1 MTPAEEDEAG
11 QILALVGG
19 NALRAFELL
28 ERQLSVLVL
37 RTQVLL
43 SLSGIVITVTG
54 FSGRA
59 IAATSATARAC
70 ISSGILV
77 GLAAAAVAFVGVL
90 RLRWLTQ
97 ELDADVRR
105 TIERGLAIRDKKSR
119 HLTFAIVLFVI
130 GLGLYCAAIAQ
141 LLIATPTAPSLRG
154 QRASGVRIDDSA
166 SARSA
171 TENGFARKPR
181 TPRSRMRCAS
191 SLSACPVTSNT
202 RTPGSS
208 ARSAR

>member
-77 GLAAAAVAFVGVL
+77 VLAAAAVAFVGVL

-97 ELDADVRR
+97 ELDTDVRR

-130 GLGLYCAAIAQ
+130 GLALYCAAIAQ
-141 LLIATPTAPSLRG
+141 LLIATPTASSLRV
-154 QRASGVRIDDSA
+154 RVRRSSGPTT
-166 SARSA
+166 AR
-171 TENGFARKPR
+171 RRDPRPR
-181 TPRSRMRCAS
+181 TAS
-191 SLSACPVTSNT
+191 
-202 RTPGSS
+202 PGSP
-208 ARSAR
+208 ARRDRGCAAPRR